1 MTSSAPEN
9 AGLYVHVPFCTSVCP
24 YCDFAVTIAG
34 EERREGWVEGVI
46 SEAEMYEEIGLTF
59 DTLYFGGGTPSSLS
73 PEQLS
78 RVVDALD
85 WHLDLV
91 RGVEIFLEA
100 NPEDVNARSAAA
112 WRRLGVDFVS
122 LGVQSFDDTDL
133 GVLGRRHSAQDAFR
147 AVDELMGAGFSTV
160 SIDLMYGLH
169 GRSPEHWRAQLETA
183 VGLGTD
189 HLSCYQLTIHP
200 KTLLGRRVAR
210 GTVKQLE
217 DVRLERL
224 FFLTHEVLTEAGFEG
239 YEVSNFASS
248 PEHRSKHNQKYWD
261 HSPYLG
267 LGPSAHSFAAGRRW
281 WNRPRLRL
289 WQKALATREAPVED
303 DERPSEEQLVLET
316 LMLGFRTSE
325 GVDLDRLADRYA
337 VDLMAA
343 NTEVVD
349 RLSDSGHL
357 LVDGARLR
365 PTLRGLAIA
374 DTLARSFVL

>member
-1 MTSSAPEN
+1 
-9 AGLYVHVPFCTSVCP
+9 
-24 YCDFAVTIAG
+24 
-34 EERREGWVEGVI
+34 
-46 SEAEMYEEIGLTF
+46 
-59 DTLYFGGGTPSSLS
+59 
-73 PEQLS
+73 
-78 RVVDALD
+78 
-85 WHLDLV
+85 
-91 RGVEIFLEA
+91 
-100 NPEDVNARSAAA
+100 
-112 WRRLGVDFVS
+112 
-122 LGVQSFDDTDL
+122 
-133 GVLGRRHSAQDAFR
+133 
-147 AVDELMGAGFSTV
+147 
-160 SIDLMYGLH
+160 
-169 GRSPEHWRAQLETA
+169 
-183 VGLGTD
+183 
-189 HLSCYQLTIHP
+189 
-200 KTLLGRRVAR
+200 
-210 GTVKQLE
+210 VKQLE